1 MSPPEA
7 PREPLGI
14 VLIHGGFHRPSCF
27 DLAKARLE
35 QSGFSPVVAV
45 SHPSVGYNN
54 KLTAEDDAR
63 NIQVELEPYFDQ
75 GKEFLAI
82 AHSYGAVPVIIAAQ
96 GYSVA
101 ERASR
106 GLKGGIRTIVF
117 IAANVPPKAGES
129 ALSVLP
135 PGVDIVDLADGL
147 MSANAKAKAAFYGPD
162 MADDM
167 AEKCMADLLPQ
178 SLEALAGPTPLGAD
192 TLTVPAYYI
201 ICEKDRTVPPAT
213 QEHLAST
220 IKSLKRVLRNP
231 GGHSAFI
238 TEVDKFV
245 EQIKEI
251 AGEETTA
258 A

>member
-1 MSPPEA
+1 MSPPEV
-7 PREPLGI
+7 PKESLGI

-27 DLAKARLE
+27 DLAKARFE
-35 QSGFSPVVAV
+35 ESGFSPIVAV
-45 SHPSVGYNN
+45 RHPSVGYNP

-63 NIQVELEPYFDQ
+63 NIQAELEPYLDQ

-82 AHSYGAVPVIIAAQ
+82 AHSYGAVPVIIAAR

-101 ERASR
+101 ERASS
-106 GLKGGIRTIVF
+106 GQKGGIRTIVF
-117 IAANVPPKAGES
+117 VAANVPPKPGDS

-135 PGVDIVDLADGL
+135 PGVDIVDVADGL

-162 MADDM
+162 MPDDM

-238 TEVDKFV
+238 TEVEKFV

-251 AGEETTA
+251 AREENDTA
-258 A
+258 

>member
-1 MSPPEA
+1 MPPPEA

-14 VLIHGGFHRPSCF
+14 VLIHGGFHQPSCF

-35 QSGFSPVVAV
+35 QSGFSPVLAV
-45 SHPSVGYNN
+45 RHPSVGYNP

-63 NIQVELEPYFDQ
+63 NIQAELEPYLDQ
-75 GKEFLAI
+75 GREFLAV
-82 AHSYGAVPVIIAAQ
+82 AHSYGAVPVIIAAR

-101 ERASR
+101 ERAPLGR
-106 GLKGGIRTIVF
+106 RGGIRTIVF
-117 IAANVPPKAGES
+117 IAANVPPKPGDS
-129 ALSVLP
+129 ALSVIP
-135 PGVDIVDLADGL
+135 PVDIVDVAGGL

-162 MADDM
+162 MPDDM
-167 AEKCMADLLPQ
+167 ADRCMADLLPQ

-192 TLTVPAYYI
+192 TLAIPAYYI
-201 ICEKDRTVPPAT
+201 LCEKDRTVPPAT

-220 IKSLKRVLRNP
+220 IRSLKRVLRNP

-251 AGEETTA
+251 AGEEDA